1 MEVFQ
6 RAKFD
11 SFAEFDQKFR
21 DFQVTTNT
29 RFLTKASRTA
39 DVVNCRRSGGLARL
53 DAKLK
58 FGNVT
63 YACKH
68 GGTARKTG
76 TGIRPHQRKKE
87 CPAKVVLAGR
97 QATQQL
103 EITAINLDHNH
114 AISSEIYKTYPECC
128 QLISTGVN
136 FVVPLMELNVQPSLI
151 VEKLRQ
157 EAGKAIIAKDIHNLK
172 RATRGQDEAV
182 QLLKEPR

>member
-53 DAKLK
+53 DANLK

-68 GGTARKTG
+68 GGTARKTE
-76 TGIRPHQRKKE
+76 TGIRPHQRYAHRACRALVNLPR
-87 CPAKVVLAGR
+87 CPDAAR
-97 QATQQL
+97 
-103 EITAINLDHNH
+103 EIL
-114 AISSEIYKTYPECC
+114 
-128 QLISTGVN
+128 V
-136 FVVPLMELNVQPSLI
+136 
-151 VEKLRQ
+151 
-157 EAGKAIIAKDIHNLK
+157 
-172 RATRGQDEAV
+172 
-182 QLLKEPR
+182 